1 MSKYEILACNP
12 SWMCVHHSPQFRNGG
27 KTETPTHKSPR
38 LFVDSSA
45 QILYKK
51 KKEKKNTALNGLFFL
66 FRKLRKITVSS
77 KDHHKISGI

>member
-51 KKEKKNTALNGLFFL
+51 RKEKSTTLNGLFFL
-66 FRKLRKITVSS
+66 FRKLKKITVSS